1 MVKKQKK
8 EKKPIKFSINK
19 KQIELLIGKFEGIP
33 EKYILTDI
41 NEFIEKVNKG
51 EIILK
56 DINFISVGSI
66 NRILFDEITQRI
78 NLYFEKGGSQTYS
91 IDIKL
96 LPDILYKI
104 SDSEIFLLDI
114 NVIETSSLPEKLL
127 NSRIKEVY
135 DNGISLSRPLFKKK
149 HPINT
154 PFKLTNQRI
163 AELRINQEDHL
174 YRQIKHE
181 LKNLYQI
188 NIDYFNRHIIKLKE
202 YEIELLKKKKRID
215 KCKLLLDLI
224 KTNRISISR
233 KQNSV
238 SIKIDKASKGLSIK
252 DLKIKMYGTH
262 EFDTYIILTKEEIDE
277 IIKKVNDK
285 YEKIKNDIEREL
297 MPPPNRQ
304 IQLL

>member
-1 MVKKQKK
+1 MVKKKR
-8 EKKPIKFSINK
+8 ETHIKFSINK
-19 KQIELLIGKFEGIP
+19 KQIELLIGKFQGIP
-33 EKYILTDI
+33 QKYILTDI
-41 NEFIEKVNKG
+41 KEFIKKVNEG

-56 DINFISVGSI
+56 DINFNSVGSI
-66 NRILFDEITQRI
+66 NRIFFDELTKRI
-78 NLYFEKGGSQTYS
+78 NLYFEKGDSQTYS

-127 NSRIKEVY
+127 NSKIKEVY
-135 DNGISLSRPLFKKK
+135 KNGISLNRPLFKKT
-149 HPINT
+149 ITT

-181 LKNLYQI
+181 LKNLYQT
-188 NIDYFNRHIIKLKE
+188 NKEDFNRRVINLIE
-202 YEIELLKKKKRID
+202 YDIELLKKKKRID
-215 KCKLLLDLI
+215 KYKLLLSLI

-233 KQNSV
+233 KLNSV
-238 SIKIDKASKGLSIK
+238 SVTIDKKSKGLSIR
-252 DLKIKMYGTH
+252 DLKIKGFGTN
-262 EFDTYIILTKEEIDE
+262 EFDTYIILTIEEINE

-285 YEKIKNDIEREL
+285 YKKIKNEIEREL
-297 MPPPNRQ
+297 MPPPPSIRT
-304 IQLL
+304 I